1 MYTSDNFERFILKL
15 ISKIRKICS
24 KKYHFLSDDAV
35 MSLVEGIPIFK
46 TISLLIIC
54 IDIDIVPSLLN
65 SSHIFPNLSQVYN
78 SCDRD

>member
-46 TISLLIIC
+46 TISLLC
-54 IDIDIVPSLLN
+54 D
-65 SSHIFPNLSQVYN
+65 NLYRHRSFTIEFLARI
-78 SCDRD
+78 S